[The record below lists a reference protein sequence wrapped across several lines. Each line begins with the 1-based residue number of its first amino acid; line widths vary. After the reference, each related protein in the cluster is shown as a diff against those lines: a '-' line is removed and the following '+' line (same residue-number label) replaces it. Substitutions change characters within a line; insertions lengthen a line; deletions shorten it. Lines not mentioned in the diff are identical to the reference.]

1 LLNTTLA
8 VPVFVIVKVIV
19 FWVPTVT
26 LWKFAL
32 EGLKDSVPCV
42 AAAARLLRTAERIVE
57 LNKAA
62 QRIPRKKRNACLETR
77 GPGPY
82 FCIPVAGYGG
92 APLLTT
98 GRKHSNRPASF
109 VCLGTR
115 LRLGNPPVQRDRS
128 HLFLCVAKRGIRGG
142 RSIFLAG
149 GPFSSAR
156 VYRVAPDAILWAHYD
171 YAESHCSERD
181 CPSCGFANSTN
192 SSLRS
197 EPARMAREKEYG

>member
-1 LLNTTLA
+1 MTLA

-32 EGLKDSVPCV
+32 DGLKERVPCV
-42 AAAARLLRTAERIVE
+42 AAAARSLRTAERIVE
-57 LNKAA
+57 LNKVA

-92 APLLTT
+92 GPFLTT
-98 GRKHSNRPASF
+98 GRKHSYRPASL

-115 LRLGNPPVQRDRS
+115 LRPAILLYSGTGGNC
-128 HLFLCVAKRGIRGG
+128 FLCAAKQGIRGG

-149 GPFSSAR
+149 GLLSSSR
-156 VYRVAPDAILWAHYD
+156 VYRVSPDAILGARYD
-171 YAESHCSERD
+171 
-181 CPSCGFANSTN
+181 
-192 SSLRS
+192 
-197 EPARMAREKEYG
+197 